1 MGDHVQLGEVRTWY
15 DQRGRGEPLLLAH
28 GGVSDARFFDKNVDA
43 LTEHYHVYTP
53 ERRGHGHTGDVEGP
67 ITYQLMTDDTI
78 AFLDEVVHGSAHL
91 VWHSDGAVVAM
102 MVAMQ
107 RPDLARDLVL
117 VSGGFHRNGLLP
129 AAAELDVD
137 AVVEFVGDVGEV
149 LPDGKEHFRVV
160 VEKIAAMAADE
171 PDLKQSDLAD
181 VKARTLVMFS
191 DDDLVSMQHVIDMY
205 EALPDAELAVVPGK
219 ALHSLLQEKPD
230 LCNRLILEFLA
241 NEPVATVAPMRR
253 ARADSDPV
261 AAISS

>member
-1 MGDHVQLGEVRTWY
+1 MGNYVQLGEVRTWY
-15 DQRGRGEPLLLAH
+15 DERGRGEPLLLAH
-28 GGVSDARFFDKNVDA
+28 GGVSDARFFDKNIDA

-67 ITYQLMTDDTI
+67 ITYELMTDDTI
-78 AFLDEVVHGSAHL
+78 AFLDEVVRGSAHL
-91 VWHSDGAVVAM
+91 VGHSDGAVVAM

-117 VSGGFHRNGLLP
+117 VSGGFHRDGLLP
-129 AAAELDVD
+129 AAAELDVN
-137 AVVEFVGDVGEV
+137 AVVEFVGDAYGEV
-149 LPDGKEHFRVV
+149 SPDGKEHFRVV

-171 PDLKQSDLAD
+171 PDLKESDLAD

-205 EALPDAELAVVPGK
+205 EALPDAELAVVPGTS
-219 ALHSLLQEKPD
+219 HFLLQEKPD

-253 ARADSDPV
+253 ARAGADPS
-261 AAISS
+261 AA

>member
-1 MGDHVQLGEVRTWY
+1 MGNYVQLGEVRTWY
-15 DQRGRGEPLLLAH
+15 DERGRGEPLLLAH
-28 GGVSDARFFDKNVDA
+28 GGVSDARFFDKNIDA

-67 ITYQLMTDDTI
+67 ITYELMTDDTI
-78 AFLDEVVHGSAHL
+78 AFLDEVVRGSAHL
-91 VWHSDGAVVAM
+91 VGHSDGAVVAM

-117 VSGGFHRNGLLP
+117 VSGGFHRDGLLP
-129 AAAELDVD
+129 AAAELDVN
-137 AVVEFVGDVGEV
+137 AVVEFVGDAYGEV
-149 LPDGKEHFRVV
+149 SPDGKEHFRVV

-171 PDLKQSDLAD
+171 PDLKESDLAD

-205 EALPDAELAVVPGK
+205 EALPDAELAVVPGTS
-219 ALHSLLQEKPD
+219 HFLLQEKPD

-253 ARADSDPV
+253 ARAGSDPL
-261 AAISS
+261 AS